1 MAGYDGAAYDSFRA
15 RDYLE
20 GRYGQAT
27 DDERG
32 VVSFNLKSYHGFFQ
46 KYASEWDASSA
57 RLLEFGGGPAIYP
70 LISAAP
76 FISEATFA
84 DYAEPNLKEVQLW
97 RDEDPSAFDWSKYF
111 QHVLVNLEGNNDPNA
126 PSQREDELRSK
137 LRQIIRCDARAEQV
151 LGDATIPHSFDI
163 ISCNLCLESVCQ
175 NVHEYV
181 DCLKKLRKL
190 LKPNG
195 FLVGISAIGAAWY
208 TYRPNAPEEAQ
219 KFYAFPLTEE
229 VITSSLLSAQFKI
242 REKVVFEIPRSGQNK
257 VSSSVARQFTVAQV

>member
-1 MAGYDGAAYDSFRA
+1 MASCRYDGATYDSFRA

-27 DDERG
+27 DDVRG
-32 VVSFNLKSYHGFFQ
+32 VVSFYLKRYHGFYQ
-46 KYASEWDASSA
+46 KYGSELDASSA
-57 RLLEFGGGPAIYP
+57 RLLEFGGGPTIYP

-76 FISEATFA
+76 FISEATFT
-84 DYAEPNLKEVQLW
+84 DYAEANLKEVQLW
-97 RDEDPSAFDWSKYF
+97 RDKDPSAFDWSKYF

-137 LRQIIRCDARAEQV
+137 LRQIIRCDARADQV

-195 FLVGISAIGAAWY
+195 FLVGITAIEAAWY
-208 TYRPNAPEEAQ
+208 TYNAPEESQ
-219 KFYAFPLTEE
+219 KLYALPLTEE

-242 REKVVFEIPRSGQNK
+242 REKEVFQIPTSAQNK
-257 VSSSVARQFTVAQV
+257 VASSVAMQFTVAQV